1 MNRYLAGIDALEY
14 NEEINKQERIVIS
27 DNVKVIKPGSI
38 KNADSLREIIFEDG
52 VREIQ
57 GAAITSCEK
66 LERIVLPETIQ
77 SIGKGN
83 LIDCDNIREISV
95 RTEDDNAVFW
105 SEDGVLYRRD
115 RDRKQTYSHGRKRIY
130 ECFFGISNI

>member
-27 DNVKVIKPGSI
+27 GNVKVIKPGSI

-115 RDRKQTYSHGRKRIY
+115 RDGSIERRSA
-130 ECFFGISNI
+130 